1 MAYEGLQFPTSPT
14 TTALYSWSLNFVTQL
29 RQIMTDLN
37 TAVPDLDALT
47 TDIDDL
53 QSRVT
58 ILEASGGG
66 ALTPQQVA
74 ELDLVTA
81 VDSKIGSVAELN
93 KRIKTQLEYQAD
105 AIMHAAIEA
114 HRGTTGVRT
123 QVSVTQG
130 LSENIAG
137 VAANLVT
144 VSDDL
149 TDQIDAV
156 NASLTTQMASV
167 ATQINSVTANLGVT
181 NSNVTSLQATVATGD
196 AALAANISTL
206 STQVAGNTSS
216 ITSQQTS
223 INGIYASST
232 IAVSIGGR
240 VVGTQTIS
248 GTPLASFFDV
258 DVDYF
263 RIGSASYSN
272 KPVFQIGTKNGV
284 ADIVFHGNLIGDG
297 TITANAL
304 AANSVTAAKIAAGTI
319 TADKLSVSSLS
330 AINANLGT
338 VTAGTIQNPAGT
350 LIDDLA
356 NLRRYRSDGTMTLD
370 FSAKFF
376 EMIF

>member
-1 MAYEGLQFPTSPT
+1 MAYEGLALPTSPT
-14 TTALYSWSLNFVTQL
+14 APAVYSWAVNHVVQL
-29 RQIMTDLN
+29 RRVLADLN
-37 TAVPDLDALT
+37 TAVPDIASLTAELDSLK
-47 TDIDDL
+47 
-53 QSRVT
+53 SRVT
-58 ILEASGGG
+58 VLEGTGGG
-66 ALTPQQVA
+66 SSLTPQQLA
-74 ELDLVTA
+74 ELELITA

-105 AIMHAAIEA
+105 ATIHAAIEA
-114 HRGTTGVRT
+114 HRATTGVRT
-123 QVSVTQG
+123 QVSVSEG
-130 LSENIAG
+130 LA
-137 VAANLVT
+137 T
-144 VSDDL
+144 R
-149 TDQIDAV
+149 ID
-156 NASLTTQMASV
+156 
-167 ATQINSVTANLGVT
+167 SVTANLGVT
-181 NSNVTSLQATVATGD
+181 NSNVTSLQAAVATGD
-196 AALAANISTL
+196 AALAANITTL
-206 STQVAGNTSS
+206 GTQVAGNTSS